1 MVNKRA
7 PREGRLDPDPGR
19 PTGTEKPCHTANT
32 QRHHRDDEKTGRG
45 TTRAGASIL
54 SSDRD
59 LRRRQRPPY
68 GPSRMPSRQRRRR
81 SWGAWRGSRYRD
93 TTRQYTSYSRDHP
106 SSIFSSAVNQKKVGG
121 IPPRKK
127 VGMACQSRK
136 GGDGD
141 GCTFSHR
148 RLPIKFPC
156 RRPSRRS
163 CRRQLPKSPP
173 RYPMIIE
180 KKAGGIPPRKKDP
193 PCAPG
198 RTAPTGEDRRRDG
211 RPSLRPRRT
220 RGMRQG

>member
-136 GGDGD
+136 GGTATAAPFLIDD
-141 GCTFSHR
+141 CRSN
-148 RLPIKFPC
+148 FP
-156 RRPSRRS
+156 
-163 CRRQLPKSPP
+163 
-173 RYPMIIE
+173 
-180 KKAGGIPPRKKDP
+180 AGGPQGDP
-193 PCAPG
+193 A
-198 RTAPTGEDRRRDG
+198 DG
-211 RPSLRPRRT
+211 NCRSHPHDIL
-220 RGMRQG
+220 